1 MHSSPPSL
9 FLMMTSQITQKEK
22 AGLDAAVAFPRR
34 SWFTAS
40 CQKDQSSISAQTL
53 SLSRKLLKICQ
64 KRHITSCSDKLREA
78 NSSAKKPKD
87 LRLKL
92 NNNYHGGRNRPVQ
105 LKGSVGCRMIDS
117 LTVRVMDKTIIQSI
131 KSGKPPADVQKQPQF
146 QTFHCRRRNLGQDFH
161 FCWSLAESS
170 HPHATKAFILRVH
183 QKAADSAHSHADL
196 RFLRLNYSRLHQP
209 RHKALS
215 TALNSTRALWKTDS
229 HAVLAPN
236 STQTSDLL

>member
-64 KRHITSCSDKLREA
+64 KRHITSCSDKLQEA

-92 NNNYHGGRNRPVQ
+92 NNNYHGGRNCPVQ

-131 KSGKPPADVQKQPQF
+131 KSGKPRPMCRNSHSFRLFTADGEIWARTSTSAGHLQKARTHTPLKPSNSEFTRKLPILHIHMQISVSSDWII
-146 QTFHCRRRNLGQDFH
+146 QDFT
-161 FCWSLAESS
+161 S
-170 HPHATKAFILRVH
+170 HDIKP
-183 QKAADSAHSHADL
+183 
-196 RFLRLNYSRLHQP
+196 
-209 RHKALS
+209 
-215 TALNSTRALWKTDS
+215 
-229 HAVLAPN
+229 
-236 STQTSDLL
+236 